1 MSFLIF
7 SPLQQCILFT
17 TQTTYSAVNL
27 SSGHRQGL
35 VTITASDVRRV
46 SSNNRVR
53 TIIRRTTGDGR
64 VIINSGSGL

>member
-1 MSFLIF
+1 MSSLI
-7 SPLQQCILFT
+7 SSLQQCILFT

-27 SSGHRQGL
+27 SSGHWQGL

-46 SSNNRVR
+46 SSNNCIR

-64 VIINSGSGL
+64 I